1 LIVQETAH
9 PEKGFLDTGHFDM
22 LADFPKT
29 REITMQHP
37 LINIATEAARSASK
51 IILRYMD
58 QMERIEITE
67 KNINEIV
74 TEVDIL
80 AEEEIIYHIQKA
92 HPEHSILAEER
103 GHIEGNE
110 YCWIIDPLDG
120 TTNYVHSFPHFAISI
135 AVKNGDKMEIGLIYD
150 PIRNELF
157 TAARGQ
163 GAHLNNRRIRVSDC
177 KKMENAVI
185 GTGFPFKKKQQIK
198 PYLNTFESI
207 FLNASGLRRAGAAAL
222 DLAYVASGRLD
233 GFWEASLK
241 EWDMAAG
248 TLLIQEAGG
257 MLSDFQGEDNY
268 LYSGNIIA
276 GNPKI
281 YKSLLELVK
290 TSLKE

>member
-1 LIVQETAH
+1 
-9 PEKGFLDTGHFDM
+9 
-22 LADFPKT
+22 
-29 REITMQHP
+29 MQHP

-51 IILRYMD
+51 IILRYID
-58 QMERIEITE
+58 HMERIEITE
-67 KNINEIV
+67 KNLNEIV

-80 AEEEIIYHIQKA
+80 AEEEIIHHIQKA
-92 HPEHSILAEER
+92 YPDHSILAEER

-120 TTNYVHSFPHFAISI
+120 TKNYVHSFPHFAISI
-135 AVKNGDKMEIGLIYD
+135 AVKKGDKMEIGLVYD

-163 GAHLNNRRIRVSDC
+163 GAHMNNRRIRVSAC
-177 KKMENAVI
+177 KKIENALI
-185 GTGFPFKKKQQIK
+185 GTGFPFKKKQHIK
-198 PYLNTFESI
+198 PYISTFESI
-207 FLNASGLRRAGAAAL
+207 FLSASGLRRAGAAAL
-222 DLAYVASGRLD
+222 DLAYVAAGRLD

-257 MLSDFQGEDNY
+257 MLGDFQGEDKY

-281 YKSLLELVK
+281 YKSLLELVQ